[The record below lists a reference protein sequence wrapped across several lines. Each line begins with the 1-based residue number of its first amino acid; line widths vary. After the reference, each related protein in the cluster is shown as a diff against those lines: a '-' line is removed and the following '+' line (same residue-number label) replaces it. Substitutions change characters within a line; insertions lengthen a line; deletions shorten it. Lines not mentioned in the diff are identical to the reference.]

1 LYNPIG
7 KHRAVNRLN
16 DFWKKKEP
24 QKFQDVG
31 IKPTRKYI
39 GRTRQLP
46 EKVITKEIFRSSRM
60 NASGE
65 WRRTSANGGKL
76 VEKLTISSSRAWNLD
91 ETLYNQELHK
101 WIRGY
106 TNTLISYNLF
116 FIPNESGLHTL
127 LTYWLIFPGMLSL
140 LIFVGGFLF
149 ALYFLEKRWGYL
161 RALEIFLA
169 SVVVSGFIFICALPF
184 TYFDRYGDT
193 PFMGAS
199 LSLALLLGAACME
212 RKNFSVPKPI
222 IIVCGIFLFLDM
234 LVNWTMNPD
243 LFGLVTFLSPVFFG
257 GGALIGR
264 KMPPPKKTAKE
275 LAREKLNS
283 ILQKKGGDPIAERKA
298 RARADLDEGFGAAN
312 RAEYGAASKSLT
324 LGFSALLQEYPL
336 DVEFFRQ
343 PP

>member
-1 LYNPIG
+1 
-7 KHRAVNRLN
+7 
-16 DFWKKKEP
+16 
-24 QKFQDVG
+24 
-31 IKPTRKYI
+31 
-39 GRTRQLP
+39 
-46 EKVITKEIFRSSRM
+46 
-60 NASGE
+60 
-65 WRRTSANGGKL
+65 
-76 VEKLTISSSRAWNLD
+76 
-91 ETLYNQELHK
+91 
-101 WIRGY
+101 
-106 TNTLISYNLF
+106 
-116 FIPNESGLHTL
+116 
-127 LTYWLIFPGMLSL
+127 
-140 LIFVGGFLF
+140 
-149 ALYFLEKRWGYL
+149 
-161 RALEIFLA
+161 
-169 SVVVSGFIFICALPF
+169 
-184 TYFDRYGDT
+184 
-193 PFMGAS
+193 MGAS

-336 DVEFFRQ
+336 DVEFFKATTVKMVNPNLFLEISSVQWLEWGCAATEKNVPEAALSLLEKALSLEKDETLARKSLYRIGELRLRHNLNREEGIKRLQ
-343 PP
+343 KVIELGDRDILAVQAKKLLEQQK